1 MDAYIR
7 CMPADDEKKRTS
19 AHTATDHMFGQMSG
33 HVHAPW
39 EDADHDHDT
48 DFELLE
54 ADSKALEHVPL
65 TSIGIDIGSS
75 GTQIVFSKLLMRGPG
90 EPAAMRRRAKSRE
103 TFYKSPVVLTPFDR
117 DNRIDIE
124 RLRGSLDR
132 AYAAAGVTP
141 DDIDTGVVI
150 MTGAAARRDNAAAI
164 IETLSADSGDIVTA
178 AAGDHMEA
186 VLAAY
191 GSGAVERS
199 AAEFARILTVDI
211 GGATTKLAIADNGRV
226 VASAALH
233 GGGRQIVLNAKD
245 RIVRIEPEL
254 RAFAAQL
261 GVVWEVGAIA
271 QRSDMRAVASA
282 MADVILAALHGGS
295 EASAHFITRPLVS
308 TEPLADPGKLDGVM
322 FSGGVAEYVYGRE
335 TRDFGDLGL
344 LLGRAIAARIEAGA
358 LPAKLLPAG
367 ECIRATALGASQYS
381 VQMSGATSCI
391 TNYAKLLPR
400 RNLQVLRPPYEF
412 SRVIDANAL
421 AAVICE
427 HRRQFDDRDPRREVA
442 LAFRWRGE
450 PDHARIA
457 QFAKGIVE
465 GLADRIEA
473 GTNLYILIEGDTALT
488 LGGVL
493 RQELGVEVEI
503 LVIDGI
509 VLRDFDYV
517 DIGRIRLPS
526 GMVPVTVK
534 SLLFGS
540 QT

>member
-1 MDAYIR
+1 MSDN
-7 CMPADDEKKRTS
+7 DDKKRPS

-39 EDADHDHDT
+39 EDADHDHDS

-54 ADSKALEHVPL
+54 SDSKELEHVPL
-65 TSIGIDIGSS
+65 MSIGIDIGSS

-90 EPAAMRRRAKSRE
+90 EPVAMRRRAKSRD
-103 TFYKSPVVLTPFDR
+103 TLYISPVVLTPFDR

-132 AYAAAGVTP
+132 AYAAAGLSP

-164 IETLSADSGDIVTA
+164 IEALSVESGDIVTA

-186 VLAAY
+186 MLAAY

-199 AAEFARILTVDI
+199 AAEFSRILNVDI
-211 GGATTKLAIADNGRV
+211 GGATTKLAVADSGRV
-226 VASAALH
+226 IATAALH

-245 RIVRIEPEL
+245 AIIRIEPEL
-254 RAFAAQL
+254 QAFAAEL
-261 GVVWEVGAIA
+261 GIDWEVGSVA
-271 QRSDMRAVASA
+271 RREDMHAVATA
-282 MADVILAALHGGS
+282 MADMVLSALCGGKES
-295 EASAHFITRPLVS
+295 KGHFIT
-308 TEPLADPGKLDGVM
+308 EPPVGLGKLDGIM

-335 TRDFGDLGL
+335 KRDFGDLGL
-344 LLGRAIAARIEAGA
+344 LLGQAIAARIEAGG
-358 LPAKLLPAG
+358 LPAILLPAG

-391 TNYAKLLPR
+391 TDYAKLLPR
-400 RNLQVLRPPYEF
+400 KNLQVLQPPYDF
-412 SRVIDANAL
+412 SGAIDADAL
-421 AAVICE
+421 ARAIDD
-427 HRRQFDDRDPRREVA
+427 HRKQFDDYDPQHEVA

-450 PDHARIA
+450 PDHARVT
-457 QFAKGIVE
+457 QFAKGIAA
-465 GLADRIEA
+465 GLPDRIAA
-473 GTNLYILIEGDTALT
+473 GANLYILLEGDAALT
-488 LGGVL
+488 LGGIL
-493 RQELGVEVEI
+493 RQELGIQSEI

-509 VLRDFDYV
+509 VLRDFDFV

-534 SLLFGS
+534 SLLFGA
-540 QT
+540 QK

>member
-1 MDAYIR
+1 MSDN
-7 CMPADDEKKRTS
+7 DDKKRPS

-39 EDADHDHDT
+39 EDADHDHDS
-48 DFELLE
+48 DFDLLE
-54 ADSKALEHVPL
+54 ADSKELEHVPL

-90 EPAAMRRRAKSRE
+90 EPAAMRRRAKSRN
-103 TFYKSPVVLTPFDR
+103 TLYMSPVVLTPFDR

-132 AYAAAGVTP
+132 AYAVAGITP
-141 DDIDTGVVI
+141 DDIDTGVVL

-164 IETLSADSGDIVTA
+164 IEALSVETGDIVTA

-186 VLAAY
+186 MLAAY

-199 AAEFARILTVDI
+199 AAEFSRILNVDI
-211 GGATTKLAIADNGRV
+211 GGATTKLALVDSGRV
-226 VASAALH
+226 VATAALH
-233 GGGRQIVLNAKD
+233 GGGRQIVLNTKD
-245 RIVRIEPEL
+245 AIIRIEPEL
-254 RAFAAQL
+254 QAFAAGL
-261 GVVWEVGAIA
+261 DIGWESGGIA
-271 QRSDMRAVASA
+271 RREDMRAVAAA
-282 MADVILAALHGGS
+282 MADTILAALKGGGA
-295 EASAHFITRPLVS
+295 ASGHFI
-308 TEPLADPGKLDGVM
+308 TEPLADPGKLDGIM

-344 LLGRAIAARIEAGA
+344 LLGQALAARIAAGC
-358 LPAKLLPAG
+358 LPAMLLPAG

-400 RNLQVLRPPYEF
+400 RNLQVLQPAYDF
-412 SRVIDANAL
+412 SGAIDADAL
-421 AAVICE
+421 ALAIAA
-427 HRRQFDDRDPRREVA
+427 HRRQFDDSDPQAEIA

-450 PDHARIA
+450 PDHARVT
-457 QFAKGIVE
+457 QFAKGIAA
-465 GLADRIEA
+465 GLADRIAA
-473 GTNLYILIEGDTALT
+473 GTNLYILIEGDAALT
-488 LGGVL
+488 LGGIL
-493 RQELGVEVEI
+493 RQELGVQSEI

-509 VLRDFDYV
+509 VLRDFDFV

-534 SLLFGS
+534 SLLFGA
-540 QT
+540 QK